1 MRPDI
6 EALLA
11 KLGQSNFR
19 YQIFTDVIADVD
31 SWPLFTAVLEDE
43 RVVGSI
49 GVDED
54 HQRPRTAPNFIS
66 EYGDREASGLSGLAR
81 AKRDRPEIAVPDPAP
96 EPWHMAHR
104 RQTGSLRAFLTGLSD
119 AGGERR

>member
-1 MRPDI
+1 MRPDV
-6 EALLA
+6 EALLT

-19 YQIFTDVIADVD
+19 YQNFTDVIADVD

-43 RVVGSI
+43 RVVG
-49 GVDED
+49 GADGRED
-54 HQRPRTAPNFIS
+54 HQRLKAAPNFIS

-81 AKRDRPEIAVPDPAP
+81 AKLDRPEIAVPDRAAD
-96 EPWHMAHR
+96 PWHVSHR